1 MKICCVKS
9 NLIPEEILN
18 ETKSFKRDFSF
29 IKNNEVEWIDR
40 KDAETDF
47 SYKQLIPYVILQ
59 KSDKTLGCYQRHGT
73 EKRLHG
79 LFSCGFGG
87 HVEESDYKNDLV
99 KTLECGMLRELSEE
113 LSNFDKDQVELKYLG
128 LINEKESEVG
138 LVHLGIVFMAV
149 CKEGYTPKEASETK
163 GLEWKSKEELC
174 KLKTELWTKLALEL
188 VE

>member
-1 MKICCVKS
+1 M
-9 NLIPEEILN
+9 
-18 ETKSFKRDFSF
+18 
-29 IKNNEVEWIDR
+29 
-40 KDAETDF
+40 
-47 SYKQLIPYVILQ
+47 QLISIL
-59 KSDKTLGCYQRHGT
+59 
-73 EKRLHG
+73 
-79 LFSCGFGG
+79 
-87 HVEESDYKNDLV
+87 YKNDLV

-113 LSNFDKDQVELKYLG
+113 LSNFDKDQVELRYLG

-149 CKEGYTPKEASETK
+149 CKEGYTPKEAGETK